1 MKNMLHPSLN
11 QGGTTKL
18 ARPSSLSRGGGFFI
32 GSMLKRPSNFVL
44 GSKTSSTYPS
54 GYASGVFSPA
64 AALEHPFEQ
73 AARQEEGKP

>member
-1 MKNMLHPSLN
+1 MKDILHPSLN

-44 GSKTSSTYPS
+44 GSKTSSTYPR

-64 AALEHPFEQ
+64 AALEDPFEQ
-73 AARQEEGKP
+73 AAGQEEGKP